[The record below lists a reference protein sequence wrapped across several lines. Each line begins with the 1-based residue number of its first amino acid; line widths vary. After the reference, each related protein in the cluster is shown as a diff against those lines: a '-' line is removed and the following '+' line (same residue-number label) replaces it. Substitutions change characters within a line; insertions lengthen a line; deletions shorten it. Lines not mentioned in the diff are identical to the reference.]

1 MQKDI
6 HPKNFREVAF
16 RDVTSGQV
24 FVIKSTVDTAEETIE
39 YEGYKYPL
47 FTVDTSSAS
56 HPVYTGGNSSAKATC
71 RVEKFNKKFANFNK
85 K

>member
-6 HPKNFREVAF
+6 HPKNFRNVAF
-16 RDVTSGQV
+16 RDVTSGEIFIV
-24 FVIKSTVDTAEETIE
+24 KSTVDTAGETIE
-39 YEGYKYPL
+39 HEGKKYPL

-56 HPVYTGGNSSAKATC
+56 HPVYTGGKSSAIATG
-71 RVEKFNKKFANFNK
+71 RVEKFNKKFSNFTK